1 MAETKTVKLAEP
13 IQMGAKEITEVTL
26 RRSTV
31 GDEEDAMQQAVQ
43 LKRGKNPVTVEM
55 FLFAKVTR
63 LTYDAIR
70 SMYGTDYAAI
80 REAFNDLNGYTPPDD
95 EEGDADDGNPMTPET
110 V

>member
-1 MAETKTVKLAEP
+1 MAQTKTIKLAEP
-13 IQMGAKEITEVTL
+13 IMMGGKEITEVTL

-55 FLFAKVTR
+55 CLFARVTR
-63 LTYDAIR
+63 LPYDAIR
-70 SMYGTDYAAI
+70 SMYGADYATI
-80 REAFNDLNGYTPPDD
+80 REAFNDLNGYTPRDD
-95 EEGDADDGNPMTPET
+95 AEEGVDDGNPTTPET